1 MPLFSLI
8 SFGGDQRFELPAG
21 RTLIVGRAVECD
33 VPVFDPTVS
42 RHHAELTADELGE
55 GVRVRDLGSSNGTS
69 INGVRVTEGW
79 LAPNDAVAFGKISYY
94 LRALEVTA
102 EHQIP
107 MPAPTGGPKGGTIVR
122 QLVVSMDT
130 PARVDAAA
138 ADGLLRVGSGGPE
151 RQAEKLSHLLALSN
165 RLSGELDL
173 DRLLNTVAETTFQVL
188 NVDRVAILLRDP
200 KSGDLAPAASR
211 SRLGGAE
218 SLRVPQSIA
227 RKAVEERVALQT
239 DNAAADERFSGKSVV
254 QQSVRGAMCAPL
266 LAENDQVLGLIYV
279 DNLATP
285 GSFTEEDLQFLVAFG
300 GIAAGGIRAARS
312 ADAAQREAATR
323 ANFERYFAPSVAAD
337 IAGRQGAIE
346 VGGARQPLTILF
358 SDIRG
363 FTALAESM
371 PPDAIAGLLSA
382 YFTEMVDVIFEH
394 GGTLDKFIGDA
405 IMAQWG
411 APIAHPDDAERALKA
426 AAEMQRAVNELNERW
441 AAQGGPT
448 ISIGIGINYGEVFAG
463 NIGSHRRLEY
473 TVIGDAVNVA
483 SRLCSAAAPGEILL
497 AEAFYEQLGKKKPA
511 VERAEGIDIKGRAGK
526 VTVYRMEGLQTEG

>member
-1 MPLFSLI
+1 
-8 SFGGDQRFELPAG
+8 
-21 RTLIVGRAVECD
+21 
-33 VPVFDPTVS
+33 
-42 RHHAELTADELGE
+42 
-55 GVRVRDLGSSNGTS
+55 
-69 INGVRVTEGW
+69 
-79 LAPNDAVAFGKISYY
+79 
-94 LRALEVTA
+94 
-102 EHQIP
+102 
-107 MPAPTGGPKGGTIVR
+107 
-122 QLVVSMDT
+122 
-130 PARVDAAA
+130 
-138 ADGLLRVGSGGPE
+138 
-151 RQAEKLSHLLALSN
+151 
-165 RLSGELDL
+165 
-173 DRLLNTVAETTFQVL
+173 VAETTFQVL

-200 KSGDLAPAASR
+200 ASGDLVPAASR

-239 DNAAADERFSGKSVV
+239 DNAAADERFTGKSVV

-266 LAENDQVLGLIYV
+266 LAEGDQVLGLLYV

-312 ADAAQREAATR
+312 AEEAQREAATR

-337 IAGRQGAIE
+337 IAGRQGA
-346 VGGARQPLTILF
+346 VQLGGARQPLTILF

-371 PPDAIAGLLSA
+371 PPDEIAGLLSA

-411 APIAHPDDAERALKA
+411 APIRHPDDAERALHA
-426 AAEMQRAVNELNERW
+426 ALGMQRAVRDINKRW
-441 AAQGGPT
+441 SAQGRPT
-448 ISIGIGINYGEVFAG
+448 ISVGIGINYGEVFAG

-483 SRLCSAAAPGEILL
+483 SRLCSAAAPGEILVTD
-497 AEAFYEQLGKKKPA
+497 AFYRQLGKKKPA
-511 VERAEGIDIKGRAGK
+511 VERAEEVEIKGRTGK
-526 VTVYRMEGLQTEG
+526 VEVLRLKTLD

>member
-1 MPLFSLI
+1 MPLYSLI

-21 RTLIVGRAVECD
+21 RTLVVGRAVESD
-33 VPVFDPTVS
+33 IPVFDPTVS
-42 RHHAELTADELGE
+42 RRHAELTADAQGE

-79 LAPNDAVAFGKISYY
+79 LAPNDAVAFGKIAYY
-94 LRALEVTA
+94 LRALDVTA
-102 EHQIP
+102 EHRVPVPQ
-107 MPAPTGGPKGGTIVR
+107 PAAGPAGGAIVR
-122 QLVVSMDT
+122 QLAVRPDT
-130 PARVDAAA
+130 PAKVDAAA
-138 ADGLLRVGSGGPE
+138 ADGLLRIGSGGPE
-151 RQAEKLSHLLALSN
+151 RQAEKLGYLLALSN

-173 DRLLNTVAETTFQVL
+173 DRLLATVAETTFQVL
-188 NVDRVAILLRDP
+188 NVDRVAILLADATR
-200 KSGDLAPAASR
+200 GDLVPAASR
-211 SRLGGAE
+211 SRLGDAE
-218 SLRVPQSIA
+218 RLRVPSSIA

-239 DNAAADERFSGKSVV
+239 DNAAADERFTGSSVV

-266 LAENDQVLGLIYV
+266 LGGEGEVLGLLYV

-285 GSFTEEDLQFLVAFG
+285 GTFTEEDLQFLVAFG
-300 GIAAGGIRAARS
+300 GIAAAGIRAARS
-312 ADAAQREAATR
+312 AERAQREATMR

-337 IAGRQGAIE
+337 IAGRDGAIE
-346 VGGARQPLTILF
+346 SGGVRRPLTILF

-371 PPDAIAGLLSA
+371 PPDAIAALLSA

-411 APIAHPDDAERALKA
+411 APIAHPDDAERALRA
-426 AAEMQRAVNELNERW
+426 AVDMQRAVRDINRRW
-441 AAQGGPT
+441 AAEGRP
-448 ISIGIGINYGEVFAG
+448 SIGVGIGINYGEVFAG

-483 SRLCSAAAPGEILL
+483 SRLSSAAAPGEILL
-497 AEAFYEQLGKKKPA
+497 SDAFHRQLGTKRPA
-511 VERAEGIDIKGRAGK
+511 VERAEGIEIRGRTGR
-526 VTVYRMEGLQTEG
+526 VTAYRMTPGA

>member
-1 MPLFSLI
+1 MPLYSLI
-8 SFGGDQRFELPAG
+8 SFGGDQHFELPVG
-21 RTLIVGRAVECD
+21 RTLLVGRAVECD

-42 RHHAELTADELGE
+42 RHHAELTADEHGE
-55 GVRVRDLGSSNGTS
+55 GVRVRDLGSSNGTA

-79 LAPNDAVAFGKISYY
+79 LAPNDSVAFGKMSYY
-94 LRALEVTA
+94 LRSLEVTS
-102 EHQIP
+102 EHRVPQP
-107 MPAPTGGPKGGTIVR
+107 VAAAGPKGGAIVR
-122 QLVVSMDT
+122 QLPVSVDT
-130 PARVDAAA
+130 PARLDAVA

-151 RQAEKLSHLLALSN
+151 RQTEKLAHLLALSN

-173 DRLLNTVAETTFQVL
+173 DRLLNTVAEATFQVL
-188 NVDRVAILLRDP
+188 NVDRVAILLLDP
-200 KSGDLAPAASR
+200 ASGDLVPAASR
-211 SRLGGAE
+211 SRLGDAE

-239 DNAAADERFSGKSVV
+239 DNAAADERFTGKSVV

-266 LAENDQVLGLIYV
+266 LAEGNLVLGLLYV

-285 GSFTEEDLQFLVAFG
+285 GSFSEEDLQFLVAFG

-312 ADAAQREAATR
+312 AEAAQREAATR
-323 ANFERYFAPSVAAD
+323 ANFERYFAPTVAAD
-337 IAGRQGAIE
+337 IASRQGA
-346 VGGARQPLTILF
+346 VQAGGTRRPLTILF

-363 FTALAESM
+363 FTTLAESM
-371 PPDAIAGLLSA
+371 PPDAIAELLSG

-411 APIAHPDDAERALKA
+411 APIGHPDDAQRALRA
-426 AAEMQRAVNELNERW
+426 AVAMQAAVRRINARW
-441 AAQGGPT
+441 AAQGRPT

-473 TVIGDAVNVA
+473 TVIGDPVNVA
-483 SRLCSAAAPGEILL
+483 SRVCSAAAPGEILL
-497 AEAFYEQLGKKKPA
+497 TEAFFRQLGKHQPA
-511 VERAEGIDIKGRAGK
+511 VQRAEGIEIRGRAGQ
-526 VTVYRMEGLQTEG
+526 VTVYRMESDGKA